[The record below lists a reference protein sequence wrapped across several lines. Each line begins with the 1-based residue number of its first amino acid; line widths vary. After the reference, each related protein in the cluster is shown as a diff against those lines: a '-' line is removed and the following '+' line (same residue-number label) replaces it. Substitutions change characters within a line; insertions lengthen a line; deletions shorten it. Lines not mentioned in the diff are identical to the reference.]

1 MIIIWATNFLNY
13 FMIINKFKMLCRK
26 NSALYIACSWKN
38 FSSPLS
44 MWSYPYK
51 ISDHFSESSVND
63 HNLDEVLAEK
73 QGGIFKRKS
82 YLLKNLWILYKNEY

>member
-1 MIIIWATNFLNY
+1 MVIIWATNFLNY

-26 NSALYIACSWKN
+26 ILHCISLVAEKKFC
-38 FSSPLS
+38 SPLS
-44 MWSYPYK
+44 FFFLKLKMWSYPFE

-63 HNLDEVLAEK
+63 HNQDEVLAEK

-82 YLLKNLWILYKNEY
+82 